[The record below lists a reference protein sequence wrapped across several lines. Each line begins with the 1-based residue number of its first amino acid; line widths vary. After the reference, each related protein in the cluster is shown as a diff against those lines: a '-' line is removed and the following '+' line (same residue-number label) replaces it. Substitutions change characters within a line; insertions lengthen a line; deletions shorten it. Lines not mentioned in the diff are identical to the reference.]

1 MPRDIDQAV
10 RNRLRELRRG
20 QRLPLWGLAVR
31 AGTTPT
37 TLSAIERW
45 GYRPG
50 AALCPRI
57 ATALGVPVSDVW
69 PESEAQP

>member
-1 MPRDIDQAV
+1 MAGDIDQVV

-20 QRLPLWGLAVR
+20 QHLPLWGLAVR
-31 AGTTPT
+31 AGTTAT

-50 AALCPRI
+50 ADLCARI
-57 ATALGVPVSDVW
+57 ATALGVSIDDIW
-69 PESEAQP
+69 PKARS

>member
-1 MPRDIDQAV
+1 MPSDIDQV
-10 RNRLRELRRG
+10 VGNRLRELRRG
-20 QRLPLWGLAVR
+20 QRLPLWGVAVR

-50 AALCPRI
+50 AALCERI
-57 ATALGVPVSDVW
+57 ATALGVHVSDIW
-69 PESEAQP
+69 PEEA